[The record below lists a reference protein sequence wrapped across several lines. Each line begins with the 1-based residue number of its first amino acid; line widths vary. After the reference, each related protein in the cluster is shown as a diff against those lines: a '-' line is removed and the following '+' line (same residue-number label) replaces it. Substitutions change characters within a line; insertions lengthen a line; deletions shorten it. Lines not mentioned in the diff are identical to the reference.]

1 MTTTRRRDTANHTRV
16 RLWPHGDVG
25 SPQLVETWPMA
36 APSAP
41 YEAIPESLSYRLKR
55 KLLGPPL
62 VTEALETERL
72 SKPVA
77 MGVLTCDMISSSAYG
92 TEEMLTV
99 LVPAAGAAAFSLLL
113 PVTAAILVVLTVV
126 TLSYRE
132 VVMVYTKAGGSYVVA
147 RENFGIYVAQFAAVA
162 LLIDYTLTVA
172 VQSAAGTDALTSAI
186 PALATAPI
194 ETAITVAI
202 VLLLLYGN
210 LRGIREAGK
219 TFAFPTY
226 FFIAAMVLVIVVG
239 LVKAGL
245 GDLSVVKY
253 HAGHVPIGHQGS
265 GVLEGVSV
273 FILLRAFANGGSS
286 LTGLEAISNSVSA
299 FRPPEGP
306 NARRVLALMSLT
318 LGSLVLGVSL
328 LAHYTR
334 AIPYTLGSPTVISQV
349 AKAAFGGSFIG
360 NVGYYV
366 VQLATL
372 LILWT
377 GANTS
382 FNGFPFLANFV
393 AEDRFL
399 PRPFMKRG
407 HRLVFSNGIVFLA
420 VVAAILIIITRAQ
433 VDALVSLYAIGVFVG
448 FTMAGFGM
456 SKHHVTFKEPGW
468 RHKLV
473 INFSAGVLSFA
484 VVIIFAVT
492 KFTQGA
498 WAVVVLFPILMYALI
513 RTHRLYVAEAQVLGD
528 GVAEQAVTAK
538 PLPRHVA
545 FVFVDSLDL
554 ATARAIQYARSMS
567 VDDLKAVHFV
577 LDSRRAQS
585 IQDRWIRLGLGRLP
599 LQLIDCPDR
608 RVDRAAVELV
618 SAATDGRTEV
628 SVLMPRRS
636 YGYGLRRVLH
646 DSVGERIATAISRV
660 DHVNATIVPFDV
672 RGELKARARLAKPR
686 RAAAGTPPSNDTERA
701 EEKLDRKVLSSV
713 TGTVPIASLKLRQKA
728 KVAGRIRSVTV
739 QPWGE
744 TASLEVQLTDDH
756 ASLTVAFLG
765 RRQIAGMTTGA
776 RVVVEGTVAEIRGG
790 IGMINPHYD
799 FVVETAEREH

>member
-1 MTTTRRRDTANHTRV
+1 
-16 RLWPHGDVG
+16 
-25 SPQLVETWPMA
+25 MA
-36 APSAP
+36 APAAP
-41 YEAIPESLSYRLKR
+41 YDAIPESLSYRLKR

-113 PVTAAILVVLTVV
+113 PVTAAILVILTVV

-172 VQSAAGTDALTSAI
+172 VQSAAGTTALTSAI
-186 PALATAPI
+186 PSLATKPI
-194 ETAITVAI
+194 ETAISVGI
-202 VLLLLYGN
+202 VLLLLFGN

-219 TFAFPTY
+219 SFAFPTY
-226 FFIAAMVLVIVVG
+226 FFIFAMILVIAFG
-239 LVKAGL
+239 LAKEATGHL
-245 GDLSVVKY
+245 GIVTY
-253 HAGHVPIGHQGS
+253 HAGHYSIGHKGP
-265 GVLEGVSV
+265 GILEGVSV

-299 FRPPEGP
+299 FKTPEGS
-306 NARRVLALMSLT
+306 NARRVLVIMSLT
-318 LGSLVLGVSL
+318 LGTLVLGVSV
-328 LAHYTR
+328 LAHYTK
-334 AIPYTLGSPTVISQV
+334 AIPYQVGSPTVLSQI
-349 AKAAFGGSFIG
+349 AKEAFGNSVLGHIG
-360 NVGYYV
+360 FYM

-393 AEDRFL
+393 AEDRFM
-399 PRPFMKRG
+399 PRPFTKRG

-420 VVAAILIIITRAQ
+420 VVAVILLLITRAQ
-433 VDALVSLYAIGVFVG
+433 VDALVSLYAIGVFTG

-456 SKHHVTFKEPGW
+456 SKHHITHKEQGW
-468 RHKLV
+468 RRKLV
-473 INFSAGVLSFA
+473 INGSAGVLSFA

-498 WAVVVLFPILMYALI
+498 WAVVVLFPVLMYALI

-528 GVAEQAVTAK
+528 GAAEQAVTAK
-538 PLPRHVA
+538 PLPRHIA

-567 VDDLKAVHFV
+567 VDELTAVHFV
-577 LDSRRAQS
+577 LDSKRAKS
-585 IQDRWIRLGLGRLP
+585 IEDRWVRLGLGRLP
-599 LQLIDCPDR
+599 LQFIDCPDR

-618 SAATDGRTEV
+618 SSATDGRTEV

-660 DHVNATIVPFDV
+660 EHVNATIVPFDV
-672 RGELKARARLAKPR
+672 RGELRERARIAKPKRPSASQGPLTDSR
-686 RAAAGTPPSNDTERA
+686 RFEAALDERSAPSAD
-701 EEKLDRKVLSSV
+701 
-713 TGTVPIASLKLRQKA
+713 GIVPISQLKVRQKA
-728 KVAGRIRSVTV
+728 KVAGRVRKVTV

-744 TASLEVQLTDDH
+744 TASLEVQLSDDH
-756 ASLTVAFLG
+756 GNLTIAFLG
-765 RRQIAGMTTGA
+765 RRQIAGLTTGS
-776 RVVVEGTVAEIRGG
+776 RIVVEGTVANVRGS
-790 IGMINPHYD
+790 IAMINPQYEFLADAADHG
-799 FVVETAEREH
+799 R